1 MTEQLTPRQREILEF
16 IESEVKRRGI
26 PPTVREIAARFGM
39 ASPNGVFCHL
49 RALEAKGYLKKEPGV
64 SRGTSPAH
72 VSETRGEPPY
82 PYPVVGEVAAGAPV
96 LAVQSL
102 GETMTID
109 EAAGARPGDFLL
121 KVKGDSMVGAG
132 INPGDLAVVRPALEA
147 HNGEIV
153 VVMVGDEEATVKR
166 YFSEKDGK
174 VRLVPENPEYAP
186 ITIDPA
192 VQRISVIGKVVGV
205 VRRY

>member
-1 MTEQLTPRQREILEF
+1 MEKLTNRQREILAF
-16 IESEVKRRGI
+16 IESGDKRRGM

-64 SRGTSPAH
+64 SRGTSPAKARDAN
-72 VSETRGEPPY
+72 RGEPPY

-96 LAVQSL
+96 LAVQSE
-102 GETMTID
+102 GFSMTLD

-121 KVKGDSMVGAG
+121 KVKGDSMVRAG
-132 INPGDLAVVRPALEA
+132 INPGDLAVVRQTSDA

-153 VVMVGDEEATVKR
+153 VVMVGEEEATVKR
-166 YFSEKDGK
+166 YFREKDGRI
-174 VRLVPENPEYAP
+174 RLVPENPEYAP
-186 ITIDPA
+186 VVIDPA
-192 VQRISVIGKVVGV
+192 VQNISVIGRVVGV